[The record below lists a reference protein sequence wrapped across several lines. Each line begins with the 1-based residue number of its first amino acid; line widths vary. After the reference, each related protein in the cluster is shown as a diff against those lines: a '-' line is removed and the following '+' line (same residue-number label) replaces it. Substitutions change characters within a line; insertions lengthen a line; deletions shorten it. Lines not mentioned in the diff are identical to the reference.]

1 MMDKIMYIVVNNVL
15 SKSQRIPQ
23 ASHAVA
29 DFIGEYG

>member
-1 MMDKIMYIVVNNVL
+1 MDMIMYIVVNGAL

-29 DFIGEYG
+29 DFMGEYG

>member
-1 MMDKIMYIVVNNVL
+1 MDKVMYIVVNSSL

-29 DFIGEYG
+29 EFMHEYG